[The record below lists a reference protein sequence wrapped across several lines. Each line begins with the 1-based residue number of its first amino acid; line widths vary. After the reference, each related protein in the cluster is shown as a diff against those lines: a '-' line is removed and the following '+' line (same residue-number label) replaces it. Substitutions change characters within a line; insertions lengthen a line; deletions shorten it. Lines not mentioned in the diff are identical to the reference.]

1 MHYNLQEECP
11 SVTHSFFCNAHI
23 MTKATAL
30 GKSAKVAPIVRPKKK
45 RRKKA
50 NGQRKAISEIKK
62 YQQGK
67 FATSTLIPKSCFAR
81 LARKTASNYHG
92 NLRFQD
98 DALSGL
104 QTACEAYLV
113 ELLNNGN
120 KIASCSGRMTLQAN
134 DVRLAHS
141 IATGKDFEMLTE
153 EEQKLESSLTE
164 KEEENDVAS
173 DQDDLTDLESE
184 EDGDFSE
191 EEEGEDDDEDVGGQ
205 EV

>member
-1 MHYNLQEECP
+1 
-11 SVTHSFFCNAHI
+11 
-23 MTKATAL
+23 MTKAPAV
-30 GKSAKVAPIVRPKKK
+30 GKSAKVAPILRTKKK

-67 FATSTLIPKSCFAR
+67 FATSTLIPRSCFAR
-81 LARKTASNYHG
+81 LARNTASDYKT

-113 ELLNNGN
+113 ELLRNGN

-141 IATGKDFEMLTE
+141 IATGEDFVMLTE
-153 EEQKLESSLTE
+153 EEQKREATLSE
-164 KEEENDVAS
+164 KEDENSAELED
-173 DQDDLTDLESE
+173 DDLSAEESD
-184 EDGDFSE
+184 DGDFSE
-191 EEEGEDDDEDVGGQ
+191 AGEAEEDDEETEEETEEASGEYV
-205 EV
+205 